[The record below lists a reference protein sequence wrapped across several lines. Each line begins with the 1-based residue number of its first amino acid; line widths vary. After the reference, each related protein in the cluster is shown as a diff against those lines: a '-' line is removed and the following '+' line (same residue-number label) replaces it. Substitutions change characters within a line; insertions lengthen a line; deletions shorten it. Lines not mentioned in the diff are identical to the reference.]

1 MHRLLTRLFRAMMVL
16 SMAALPAYTIDCDH
30 EDGELEIDIDHHGCH
45 DYCDDDSW
53 YWWTDVYG
61 W

>member
-1 MHRLLTRLFRAMMVL
+1 MMVL